1 MNSEMYKTT
10 LETTDR
16 AAKMMTKAE
25 WVIMEHPTGYRTAY
39 SKLSQQHGS
48 NG

>member
-1 MNSEMYKTT
+1 MNSEMYKTI

-25 WVIMEHPTGYRTAY
+25 WVIMEQPNWIIATAY
-39 SKLSQQHGS
+39 SKLTEKNVQL
-48 NG
+48 

>member
-25 WVIMEHPTGYRTAY
+25 WVIMEQPNWIIATAY
-39 SKLSQQHGS
+39 FKLKQRSKRW
-48 NG
+48 

>member
-25 WVIMEHPTGYRTAY
+25 WVIMEQPNWIIATAY
-39 SKLSQQHGS
+39 SKLPQQHVQW
-48 NG
+48 